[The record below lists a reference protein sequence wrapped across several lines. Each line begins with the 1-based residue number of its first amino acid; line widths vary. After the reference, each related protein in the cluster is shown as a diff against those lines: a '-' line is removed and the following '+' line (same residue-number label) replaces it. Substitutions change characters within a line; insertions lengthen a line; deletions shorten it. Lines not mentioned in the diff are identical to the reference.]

1 MGRYRISGVPIV
13 DEDKKLIGIITNRD
27 IKFEKDMSKKIE
39 EAMTKDNLV
48 TAKEGV
54 TIRRSRTNT

>member
-1 MGRYRISGVPIV
+1 MKI
-13 DEDKKLIGIITNRD
+13 KNLIGIITNRD

-54 TIRRSRTNT
+54 NFRRSSTNT

>member
-1 MGRYRISGVPIV
+1 MRI
-13 DEDKKLIGIITNRD
+13 KNLIGIITNRD
-27 IKFEKDMSKKIE
+27 IKFETDMSKKIE

-54 TIRRSRTNT
+54 NLEASPSRYLKNTR